1 MSPSAPILPGATVGM
16 LGGGQLGRMFTVA
29 ARTLGYRVMVL
40 DPDPGSP
47 AGRIA
52 DEHLQAA
59 YDDSD
64 ALDRMAAQCAV
75 VSTEFENIPAS
86 TLEHLARSVPVRP
99 SASVLTRTQDRI
111 EEKTFITA
119 TGLATAPY
127 RPVRSAADLAEAWE
141 AVGAP
146 AILKRAGFG
155 YDGKGQVGI
164 DSFQTLQQAFEQLG
178 NVPCVLEDRVALEQE
193 VSVVVARNVAGDSR
207 CYPVSENIHRS
218 GILHTSIVPAR
229 IPEGLAET
237 ARSQAR
243 QLADRLDYCGVMAV
257 EFFVVGGQLLV
268 NEIAP
273 RPHNSGHYTLDAAL
287 TSQFEQQVRMVCGLP
302 FGDTRLL
309 SPVVM
314 VNLLGDLWRDGQP
327 DWLALFQDP
336 GAKLHLYGK
345 REARP
350 GRKMGHYCVLAA
362 DAEQALARAEQLY
375 THLQHQ

>member
-1 MSPSAPILPGATVGM
+1 
-16 LGGGQLGRMFTVA
+16 
-29 ARTLGYRVMVL
+29 
-40 DPDPGSP
+40 
-47 AGRIA
+47 
-52 DEHLQAA
+52 
-59 YDDSD
+59 
-64 ALDRMAAQCAV
+64 V
-75 VSTEFENIPAS
+75 VSTEFENIPAA
-86 TLEHLARSVPVRP
+86 TLEHLARHVPVRP

-111 EEKTFITA
+111 AEKAFIAA

-127 RPVRSAADLAEAWE
+127 RPVHTANELQDAWK

-155 YDGKGQVGI
+155 YDGKGQVGV
-164 DSFQTLQQAFEQLG
+164 DSLQALQQAFEELG
-178 NVPCVLEDRVALEQE
+178 NVPCVLEGRVDLERE

-229 IPEGLAET
+229 IPDSLAET
-237 ARSQAR
+237 AQSQAR
-243 QLADRLDYCGVMAV
+243 QLADALDYCGVMAV
-257 EFFVVGGQLLV
+257 EFFVAGGQLLV

-314 VNLLGDLWRDGQP
+314 VNLLGDLWSDGQP
-327 DWLALFQDP
+327 DWMALFQDP
-336 GAKLHLYGK
+336 AAKLHLYGK

-350 GRKMGHYCVLAA
+350 GRKMGHFCVLAP
-362 DAEQALARAEQLY
+362 DTEQALMRAEGLY
-375 THLQHQ
+375 GRLQHQ